1 MVSSGDFG
9 MVIRV
14 GILMQAT
21 RHWMGGV
28 VYIQNLI
35 KAIAALPPD
44 ITSQLE
50 LHLLIS
56 PDSDPEFYQ
65 GLIPLVS
72 GVHTVDFLNQEIAHK
87 LRWKAT
93 QVFPWLKGKLITA
106 NHIASQVSFDFFYP
120 IMGKYEVTWGFEN
133 HMAAWIPDFQHKH
146 LPNLFSAHELD
157 IRERNF
163 QFLADRAPM
172 IVFSSQTALA
182 DFQRFYPTSTAQ
194 LRVLKFRTIPE
205 PDWYTTD
212 PIAVQRHYQLPD
224 RFFLVSNQFW
234 THKNHRLIIEALHLL
249 KQENIEPIVVCTGS
263 LHDYRCP
270 GYGDE
275 LLQQI
280 QAYQLESQFHFL
292 GLVPR
297 LDQIQLMRRALAVI
311 QPSLFEGWSTV
322 VEDARVLGQTILLSD
337 LPVHQEQAP
346 PHAHY
351 FHRHSAVDL
360 AQTLKTLLP
369 DLTAGPHLMAE
380 AKARH
385 LNQEQCQIYAQDFL
399 QLVQQNLAQC

>member
-1 MVSSGDFG
+1 

-21 RHWMGGV
+21 RRWMGGV

-35 KAIAALPPD
+35 KAIATLPSD
-44 ITSQLE
+44 VKSQLE
-50 LHLLIS
+50 LHLIIS
-56 PDSDPEFYQ
+56 PDSEPEFYQ

-72 GVHTVDFLNQEIAHK
+72 SIHTVDFLNREIGNK
-87 LRWKAT
+87 LRWKVT
-93 QVFPWLKGKLITA
+93 QVFPWLRGKLLTA
-106 NHIASQVSFDFFYP
+106 NHIASQIQFDFFYP

-133 HMAAWIPDFQHKH
+133 RMAAWIPDFQHRY
-146 LPNLFSAHELD
+146 LPNLFSTYELD

-172 IVFSSQTALA
+172 IVFSSQAALA

-205 PDWYTTD
+205 PDWYTVD
-212 PIAVQRHYQLPD
+212 PIAVQNNYQLPD

-234 THKNHRLIIEALHLL
+234 LHKNHRLVIEAFHLL
-249 KQENIEPIVVCTGS
+249 KQELIQPIVVCTGS

-275 LLQQI
+275 LLHQI
-280 QAYQLESQFHFL
+280 HAYQLESQFHFL

-322 VEDARVLGQTILLSD
+322 VEDARVLGKTILLSD
-337 LPVHQEQAP
+337 LPVHQEQDP
-346 PHAHY
+346 PYAHY
-351 FHRHSAVDL
+351 FRRHSADDL

-369 DLTAGPHLMAE
+369 DLREGPNLVAE
-380 AKARH
+380 ADARYLH
-385 LNQEQCQIYAQDFL
+385 QEQCQMYAQDFL
-399 QLVQQNLAQC
+399 NLVQQNLA